1 MFRKLVLVL
10 IGFVVL
16 IAGLAAAG
24 FRIER
29 GGSGWPR
36 SIVRTNE
43 AALEADRAQQKSA
56 ATPGLETQDPA
67 YKPKQQDPAYEPV
80 AASASAPPAQ
90 IATADRPDAPSA
102 PDAPN
107 APSSWTDFRG
117 PNRDGRYTATAIR
130 TSWPREGL
138 RRLWK
143 QPVGAGYAS
152 FVVADGRAFTIEQRR
167 DQEVVAAYDVQT
179 GRELWT
185 NAWNASFEES
195 MGGDGPRAT
204 PTYHDGRIYALG
216 AEGELRVLD
225 AAKGTLVWRRNI
237 LSDNGAYN
245 LSWGMSAAP
254 LIVDDTVVVLPG
266 GTRGSSV
273 AAYRKATGDPVWKA
287 LNDEASY
294 TSPMLA
300 TLGGVR
306 QLLVVTATR
315 VVGLTP
321 EKGALLWEY
330 PWSTFNGINVAQPIV
345 FTHNGRDRI
354 FMSASYGQG
363 AAVFELVPSTSLL
376 AGSNRFQAK
385 TIWENQ
391 RMKNKFTSSVL
402 HKGHIYGLDESIL
415 ASVNAET
422 GEQNWKGGRYGYG
435 QLVLAG
441 DHLVVLT
448 EDGEVVLV
456 NATPARHEEV
466 ARFSA
471 IEGKTWNHPVIADG
485 KLLVRNIQEMAAFD
499 IR

>member
-1 MFRKLVLVL
+1 MLKRAGLVLVCL
-10 IGFVVL
+10 VVVA
-16 IAGLAAAG
+16 AGMAAAG

-36 SIVRTNE
+36 FIVRSNE
-43 AALEADRAQQKSA
+43 AALEADRDRQKVIAKPDLAEQDPDYKQIAAQQTASTSA
-56 ATPGLETQDPA
+56 PTS
-67 YKPKQQDPAYEPV
+67 
-80 AASASAPPAQ
+80 SASADTSQ
-90 IATADRPDAPSA
+90 MATADKSVDKPIA
-102 PDAPN
+102 
-107 APSSWTDFRG
+107 SWSDFRG
-117 PNRDGRYTATAIR
+117 PNRDGRYTGTPIR
-130 TSWPREGL
+130 TNWPREGL

-143 QPVGAGYAS
+143 QPVGGGYAS
-152 FVVADGRAFTIEQRR
+152 FVVADDRAFTIEQRR

-204 PTYHDGRIYALG
+204 PTYHEGRIYALG

-237 LSDNGAYN
+237 LTDNGAYN

-266 GTRGSSV
+266 GTRGSSIV
-273 AAYRKATGDPVWKA
+273 AYNKATGVPVWKA

-294 TSPMLA
+294 TSPMLV

-306 QLLVVTATR
+306 QILVVTATR
-315 VVGLTP
+315 VVGVTP
-321 EKGALLWEY
+321 DKGTLLWEY

-354 FMSASYGQG
+354 FMSASYGHG
-363 AAVFELVPSTSLL
+363 AAVFELARSTSLG
-376 AGSNRFQAK
+376 AGERFQAK
-385 TIWENQ
+385 TMWENE

-448 EDGEVVLV
+448 EDGDVVLV
-456 NATPARHEEV
+456 NATPERHEEV

-471 IEGKTWNHPVIADG
+471 IEGKSWNHPVIADG
-485 KLLVRNIQEMAAFD
+485 KLLVRNVQEMAAFD

>member
-1 MFRKLVLVL
+1 MLKKLGLVLMCLVLVA
-10 IGFVVL
+10 
-16 IAGLAAAG
+16 IAGTAAG

-36 SIVRTNE
+36 FIVRSNE
-43 AALEADRAQQKSA
+43 AALEADRDRQKEIDAPALASETRASTFAPSSQNASTSAQS
-56 ATPGLETQDPA
+56 
-67 YKPKQQDPAYEPV
+67 
-80 AASASAPPAQ
+80 
-90 IATADRPDAPSA
+90 ATADKTADKPVE
-102 PDAPN
+102 PN
-107 APSSWTDFRG
+107 ALEWPDFRG
-117 PNRDGRYTATAIR
+117 RNRDGKYTGVPIR

-143 QPVGAGYAS
+143 QPVGGGYAS
-152 FVVADGRAFTIEQRR
+152 FVVANGRAFTIEQRR
-167 DQEVVAAYDVQT
+167 NQEVVAAYDVQT

-185 NAWNASFEES
+185 NGWNASFEES

-204 PTYHDGRIYALG
+204 PTYHEGRIFALG

-225 AAKGTLVWRRNI
+225 ADKGTVMWRRNI
-237 LSDNGAYN
+237 LTDNGASN

-266 GTRGSSV
+266 GTRSSSIV
-273 AAYRKATGDPVWKA
+273 AYNKVTGAPVWKA

-294 TSPMLA
+294 TSPMLV
-300 TLGGVR
+300 TLSGVR
-306 QLLVVTATR
+306 QILVVTATR
-315 VVGLTP
+315 VVGVTP
-321 EKGALLWEY
+321 EKGTLLWEY

-354 FMSASYGQG
+354 FMSASYGHG
-363 AAVFELVPSTSLL
+363 AAVFELADT
-376 AGSNRFQAK
+376 GDRFEVK
-385 TIWENQ
+385 TIWENE
-391 RMKNKFTSSVL
+391 RMKNKFTSSVV

-441 DHLVVLT
+441 DQLIVLT
-448 EDGEVVLV
+448 EDGDVVLV

-471 IEGKTWNHPVIADG
+471 IDGKSWNHPVIADG
-485 KLLVRNIQEMAAFD
+485 KLLVRNIQEMAAFE

>member
-1 MFRKLVLVL
+1 M
-10 IGFVVL
+10 
-16 IAGLAAAG
+16 
-24 FRIER
+24 
-29 GGSGWPR
+29 
-36 SIVRTNE
+36 
-43 AALEADRAQQKSA
+43 SA
-56 ATPGLETQDPA
+56 PA
-67 YKPKQQDPAYEPV
+67 PV
-80 AASASAPPAQ
+80 APIASIAPGPTVA
-90 IATADRPDAPSA
+90 RG
-102 PDAPN
+102 
-107 APSSWTDFRG
+107 SSWPDFRG
-117 PNRDGRYTATAIR
+117 ANRDGRYTAEPIS

-143 QPVGAGYAS
+143 QPVGGGYAS

-167 DQEVVAAYDVQT
+167 DQEVAAAYDLRT

-185 NAWNASFEES
+185 NEWNASFEES

-204 PTYHDGRIYALG
+204 PTYHEGRLYVLG

-225 AAKGTLVWRRNI
+225 AAKGTQVWRRNI

-273 AAYRKATGDPVWKA
+273 VAYNKATGAPVWKA

-294 TSPMLA
+294 TSPMLV

-306 QLLVVTATR
+306 QILVVSATR

-321 EKGALLWEY
+321 DKGALLWEY
-330 PWSTFNGINVAQPIV
+330 PWSTFNGINVAQPIL

-354 FMSASYGQG
+354 FMSASYGHG
-363 AAVFELVPSTSLL
+363 AAVFELTKN
-376 AGSNRFQAK
+376 GDRFQVQ
-385 TIWENQ
+385 TIWENE

-402 HKGHIYGLDESIL
+402 HNGHIYGLDESIL

-448 EDGEVVLV
+448 EDGDVVLV
-456 NATPARHEEV
+456 NATPVRHEEI

-485 KLLVRNIQEMAAFD
+485 TLLVRNIQEMAAFD

>member
-1 MFRKLVLVL
+1 M
-10 IGFVVL
+10 
-16 IAGLAAAG
+16 
-24 FRIER
+24 
-29 GGSGWPR
+29 GG
-36 SIVRTNE
+36 
-43 AALEADRAQQKSA
+43 
-56 ATPGLETQDPA
+56 
-67 YKPKQQDPAYEPV
+67 
-80 AASASAPPAQ
+80 
-90 IATADRPDAPSA
+90 
-102 PDAPN
+102 
-107 APSSWTDFRG
+107 
-117 PNRDGRYTATAIR
+117 
-130 TSWPREGL
+130 
-138 RRLWK
+138 
-143 QPVGAGYAS
+143 GYAS

-167 DQEVVAAYDVQT
+167 SQEVAAAYDIQT

-185 NAWNASFEES
+185 NGWNASFEES

-204 PTYHDGRIYALG
+204 PTYHDGRVYVLG

-225 AAKGTLVWRRNI
+225 AAAGTLVWRRNI
-237 LSDNGAYN
+237 LSDNGASN
-245 LSWGMSAAP
+245 LSWGMSASP

-266 GTRGSSV
+266 GTRGNSV
-273 AAYRKATGDPVWKA
+273 VAYNKATGAPVWKA

-294 TSPMLA
+294 TSPMLV

-321 EKGALLWEY
+321 DKGTLLWDY

-354 FMSASYGQG
+354 FMSASYGHG
-363 AAVFELVPSTSLL
+363 AAVFELTPSASSG
-376 AGSNRFQAK
+376 AVRFQAK
-385 TIWENQ
+385 TIWENE

-402 HKGHIYGLDESIL
+402 HDGHIYGLDESIL

-441 DHLVVLT
+441 NHLVVLT
-448 EDGEVVLV
+448 EDGDVVLV
-456 NATPARHEEV
+456 NATPARHEEI
-466 ARFSA
+466 ARFPA
-471 IEGKTWNHPVIADG
+471 IEGKTWNHPVIVDG